1 MATTAAPA
9 TPQRAIPGNFVATPA
24 AAQSQPSQ
32 PALGSTIFA
41 ANAATLRQNA
51 QPPQSSDVPA
61 QQASPQTRT
70 PIERAAKTINN
81 TFEREQQFP
90 ALEEYVQQGVS
101 GEYEQPKAGSALE
114 PFQKMKLHDLPPR
127 LLEQANRSQMSML
140 MGVFAPIQY
149 AWVAFDSFLY
159 LWDYNSPNPEILG
172 FEENDRSISAV
183 KMVPPKPGVFIED
196 IKQMI
201 VVCTDTDMLLLGVA
215 KSPAETGAPEVALYN
230 TRMSI
235 PIRGL
240 SVSLIRAT
248 KTGRIFF
255 SGKASDDLYEFHY
268 QQEEGWFRGKT
279 QRLCHTKSNISFV
292 PAQITAV
299 GSFFG
304 PSVSAKYVKQIVI
317 DDSRGM
323 LYTLLSTSEIKVWLI
338 RDNALEPG
346 ISRPFSALLQNTGH
360 FSSRTDLL
368 TGKDVYINAIAV
380 LPKEETSKLCIV
392 ATTSTGCRLYLS
404 LTRGYGY
411 PADSSNP
418 PSSMQ
423 ILHIR
428 FPPRDPSA
436 VQTTAQPSQSQ
447 ALAPHGQANYQV
459 DNTSRLL
466 DETYLSFRFSPGFW
480 FAVQADPNDKNN
492 RDRVYL
498 TAPDSARIKGPQ
510 GNGPTNYV
518 EYGQWIELPS
528 VANSVEELSEALYA
542 SAEPRGFGNELSV
555 QFDNPPPEF
564 AIVTTTGIQT
574 IRRKRLVDVLA
585 AVMKFGSSG
594 EDGMEG
600 DVKRFVRTYGRAETC
615 ATALAVA
622 CGKGT
627 DVADSRVASIS
638 DPEVLERARKVFI
651 EHGGSPDFN
660 ANSVVDA
667 GANLAESVTPSPRH
681 DGIALYLS
689 RLIRSIWKARI
700 IVTNPTPGLNGL
712 RFIPT
717 ISLDKLKSIQRDL
730 TTLREFLERNRS
742 FIEGL
747 AGPDSLRNARTRQD
761 EIALQGEHQHMNSL
775 IQLLET
781 ISEGISFVVV
791 LFDERVDDILA
802 LLQDESRNKAVE
814 LTFENLFVTSVGHDL
829 GKELVRAIVNRNIAN
844 GSNVDTVAETLR
856 RRCGSFCSS
865 DDVVIFKAQEQVNRA
880 KDAGGQTEQG
890 RALLNESQRLFQKC
904 AVSLQHDY
912 LQKAVEDYVGMA
924 FYAGAIQLCL
934 VVANEKD
941 KSKRALAWL
950 RDGRPADDTRL
961 AAYDVRARSYKLIF
975 SIIRHLDEA
984 TANAPEVVDGKY
996 TLAVKR
1002 RSEAYDVINS
1012 SDDIVF
1018 LTDLYDWYVGVQT
1031 FEDVAPL
1038 GQPDRILDI
1047 NNPYVVEYLRKRS
1060 QDHRL
1065 HNDLLWR
1072 YFAHH
1077 NDYLQA
1083 AGVQL
1088 DLARSG
1094 FEELTLS
1101 DRIEYLS
1108 RARTNA
1114 STRQTIIT
1122 DSRQSKQRLLREVSD
1137 LIDIAEVQ
1145 QELLERLKSES
1156 RLQDPSKKASIVQ
1169 DLNGQ
1174 IHPVE
1179 HLFNHYADP
1188 AKYHDICILLYKVAD
1203 HRNPADIKAS
1213 WQQLV
1218 KDTSAESIALY
1229 GQAMRPWEAVGE
1241 EVRRL
1246 GRRLGLNPSTFPIST
1261 LLPLLEAYAYEPRA
1275 QHPPESWAIDVFLD
1289 LEIPCETLLPV
1300 LESMF
1305 YSNMQPFTGGKKR
1318 KLAEK
1323 MVYVIRKWFE
1333 DSERSGERILFGSE
1347 ENATMV
1353 QDCLASLG
1361 RDQSLGP
1368 EVRDAASGMIAQIA
1382 NALR

>member
-1 MATTAAPA
+1 MATPA
-9 TPQRAIPGNFVATPA
+9 TPQRPIPGGFAATPAGAATPA
-24 AAQSQPSQ
+24 AASQQ
-32 PALGSTIFA
+32 PPLGQTIFA
-41 ANAATLRQNA
+41 ANAATLRQHAPTQQTNSAPTQQSNA
-51 QPPQSSDVPA
+51 Q
-61 QQASPQTRT
+61 TRK
-70 PIERAAKTINN
+70 PIERAARTINN

-90 ALEEYVQQGVS
+90 ALEDYVQQGVS

-140 MGVFAPIQY
+140 MGVFAPIGY
-149 AWVAFDSFLY
+149 AWVAFDTFLY

-172 FEENDRSISAV
+172 FEENDRNITAV
-183 KMVPPKPGVFIED
+183 QMVPPRPGVFVED

-201 VVCTDTDMLLLGVA
+201 VVCTDSEMLLLGVA
-215 KSPAETGAPEVALYN
+215 KTTAGNGAPDVALYN

-240 SVSLIRAT
+240 SVDLVRASAN
-248 KTGRIFF
+248 GRIFF
-255 SGKASDDLYEFHY
+255 TGRSSDDIYEFQY

-279 QRLCHTKSNISFV
+279 ARLCHTKGNVGFV
-292 PAQITAV
+292 PAKIVAV
-299 GSFFG
+299 GSFF
-304 PSVSAKYVKQIVI
+304 SSSAPVQRITQIVV
-317 DDSRGM
+317 DDSRAL

-338 RDNALEPG
+338 RDGTLDQA

-368 TGKDVYINAIAV
+368 TGRDVRIQAISV
-380 LPKEETSKLCIV
+380 LPKAETSKLCLM

-418 PSSMQ
+418 PTSMQ

-436 VQTTAQPSQSQ
+436 IPQSGGQSQ
-447 ALAPHGQANYQV
+447 ALAQTGQAHNQV
-459 DNTSRLL
+459 DNTSTLL
-466 DETYLSFRFSPGFW
+466 TPTIMAPRFSPGYW
-480 FAVQADPNDKNN
+480 FAIQQDPNDEH
-492 RDRVYL
+492 RDRVYI
-498 TAPDSARIKGPQ
+498 TAPDSARLKGPQ
-510 GNGPTNYV
+510 GNGPMNYV
-518 EYGQWIELPS
+518 EYGQWITLPAMANAVQELTD
-528 VANSVEELSEALYA
+528 AF
-542 SAEPRGFGNELSV
+542 SAAKEPRGFGNELAV
-555 QFDNPPPEF
+555 QFDQPAAEF
-564 AIVTTTGIQT
+564 AIVTNTGVQT
-574 IRRKRLVDVLA
+574 IRRKRLVDVFA
-585 AVMKFGSSG
+585 AVMRYGAASSD
-594 EDGMEG
+594 DGMEG

-627 DVADSRVASIS
+627 DVADSRVATIS
-638 DPEVLERARKVFI
+638 DPDVLERARKVFI
-651 EHGGSPDFN
+651 EHGGSADVN
-660 ANSVVDA
+660 ANGVVD
-667 GANLAESVTPSPRH
+667 NVTSLADNVIPSPRH
-681 DGIALYLS
+681 DGIALYIS
-689 RLIRSIWKARI
+689 RLIRSIWKAPI
-700 IVTNPTPGLNGL
+700 IKSNPSPGPNGAK
-712 RFIPT
+712 FVPT
-717 ISLDKLKSIQRDL
+717 IGLEKLKTIQRDL
-730 TTLREFLERNRS
+730 TTLRDFLDRNRS

-747 AGPDSLRNARTRQD
+747 AGPDSLRNAKTRQD

-775 IQLLET
+775 VQLLET
-781 ISEGISFVVV
+781 ISEGISFVIV
-791 LFDERVDDILA
+791 LFDERVEDILA
-802 LLQDESRNKAVE
+802 LLQDDSRGKALQ
-814 LTFENLFVTSVGHDL
+814 LTFEDLFVSSVGHDL

-856 RRCGSFCSS
+856 RRCGSFCSA
-865 DDVVIFKAQEQVNRA
+865 DDVIIFKAQEQVNRA

-904 AVSLQHDY
+904 AASLQLEY
-912 LQKAVEDYVGMA
+912 MRKAVEDYVNMA

-934 VVANEKD
+934 AVANEKD

-950 RDGRPADDTRL
+950 RDGRPSDDTRI
-961 AAYDVRARSYKLIF
+961 AAYNARSESYKLIF
-975 SIIRHLDEA
+975 SVIRHLDDA
-984 TANAPEVVDGKY
+984 TGNAPEVVDGRY
-996 TLAVKR
+996 TVAMKR

-1018 LTDLYDWYVGVQT
+1018 LTDLYDWYVGVRT
-1031 FEDVAPL
+1031 FQDVPPL
-1038 GQPDRILDI
+1038 GQPDRVLEI

-1088 DLARSG
+1088 DLARSS

-1122 DSRQSKQRLLREVSD
+1122 DSRQSKQRLLREISD

-1145 QELLERLKSES
+1145 QELLERISAES
-1156 RLQDPSKKASIVQ
+1156 RVDSTRKAELVQ

-1174 IHPVE
+1174 IRPVE
-1179 HLFNHYADP
+1179 ILFNQYAD
-1188 AKYHDICILLYKVAD
+1188 AARYHDICILLFKVAD

-1213 WQQLV
+1213 WEQLIRE
-1218 KDTSAESIALY
+1218 TSGETIALY
-1229 GQAMRPWEAVGE
+1229 GRAMQSWEAVGV

-1246 GRRLGLNPSTFPIST
+1246 GRRLGLNPSTFPIQT
-1261 LLPLLEAYAYEPRA
+1261 LLPILEAYAQEPRS
-1275 QHPPESWAIDVFLD
+1275 QQPPDSWAIDMFLE
-1289 LEIPCETLLPV
+1289 LEIPHETLLPV
-1300 LESMF
+1300 LENMF
-1305 YSNMQPFTGGKKR
+1305 YANMQPFTGGKKR
-1318 KLAEK
+1318 KLGEK
-1323 MVYVIRKWFE
+1323 MVYLIQQWFAA
-1333 DSERSGERILFGSE
+1333 SERSGERVLFGSE
-1347 ENATMV
+1347 ENASMV
-1353 QDCLASLG
+1353 MECLGSLG
-1361 RDQSLGP
+1361 RDASLGQA
-1368 EVRDAASGMIAQIA
+1368 VRDVALTMVNQIE
-1382 NALR
+1382 NALN

>member
-1 MATTAAPA
+1 MASAAAPQ
-9 TPQRAIPGNFVATPA
+9 TPQRAIPGTFAATPA
-24 AAQSQPSQ
+24 AAQAPPPQPI
-32 PALGSTIFA
+32 LGSTIFA
-41 ANAATLRQNA
+41 ANAATLRQNI
-51 QPPQSSDVPA
+51 QPPASSDAPA
-61 QQASPQTRT
+61 QQTSTQTRT
-70 PIERAAKTINN
+70 PIQRAAQTINN
-81 TFEREQQFP
+81 TLEREQQFP

-140 MGVFAPIQY
+140 MGVFAPIGY
-149 AWVAFDSFLY
+149 AWVAFDTFLY
-159 LWDYNSPNPEILG
+159 LWDYDSPNPEILG
-172 FEENDRSISAV
+172 FEENDRNITAV

-201 VVCTDTDMLLLGVA
+201 VVCTDADMLLLGVA
-215 KSPAETGAPEVALYN
+215 KSETPTGATDVALYN

-240 SVSLIRAT
+240 SVNLVRAT
-248 KTGRIFF
+248 RNGRIFF
-255 SGKASDDLYEFHY
+255 SGKNSDDLYEFYY

-279 QRLCHTKSNISFV
+279 HRLCHSKSNIGFV
-292 PAQITAV
+292 PAKITAV

-304 PSVSAKYVKQIVI
+304 PSVSAKTIKEIVI
-317 DDSRGM
+317 DDSRAL
-323 LYTLLSTSEIKVWLI
+323 LYTLLNTSEIKVWLI
-338 RDNALEPG
+338 RDNSLELA

-368 TGKDVYINAIAV
+368 TGKDVDVMAISV
-380 LPKEETSKLCIV
+380 LPKEETSKLCLM

-411 PADSSNP
+411 PADATNP
-418 PSSMQ
+418 PTSMQ

-428 FPPRDPSA
+428 FPPRDPAGQQPSA
-436 VQTTAQPSQSQ
+436 QTSQSQ
-447 ALAPHGQANYQV
+447 ALAPLGQASNQV
-459 DNTSRLL
+459 DNTSKLL
-466 DETYLSFRFSPGFW
+466 AKTVVAFRFSPGYW
-480 FAVQADPNDKNN
+480 FAFQEDPVDVN
-492 RDRVYL
+492 RDRLYI
-498 TAPDSARIKGPQ
+498 TAPDSARLKGPQ
-510 GNGPTNYV
+510 GTGPTNYV

-528 VANSVEELSEALYA
+528 IVSRVEELSEAFAAAY
-542 SAEPRGFGNELSV
+542 EPRGFGNELAV
-555 QFDNPPPEF
+555 QFDKPASEF
-564 AIVTTTGIQT
+564 AIVTNTGIQT
-574 IRRKRLVDVLA
+574 IRRKRLVDIFA
-585 AVMKFGSSG
+585 AVMRYGASG
-594 EDGMEG
+594 DDGMEG
-600 DVKRFVRTYGRAETC
+600 DVKRFVRTYGRTETC

-622 CGKGT
+622 CGKGI
-627 DVADSRVASIS
+627 DVADNRVASIS
-638 DPEVLERARKVFI
+638 DPDVLERARKVFI

-689 RLIRSIWKARI
+689 RLIRAIWKAKVI
-700 IVTNPTPGLNGL
+700 ENNPTPGLSGTN
-712 RFIPT
+712 FVPKIK
-717 ISLDKLKSIQRDL
+717 LDRLKAIQRDL
-730 TTLREFLERNRS
+730 TTLREFLDRNRS

-747 AGPDSLRNARTRQD
+747 AGPDSLRNAKTRQD
-761 EIALQGEHQHMNSL
+761 EIALQGEHQYMNSL
-775 IQLLET
+775 VQLLET

-802 LLQDESRNKAVE
+802 LLPDESRQKALE
-814 LTFENLFVTSVGHDL
+814 LTFETLFVSSIGHDL

-856 RRCGSFCSS
+856 RRCGSFCSA

-904 AVSLQHDY
+904 AASLQHEY
-912 LQKAVEDYVGMA
+912 LQRAVEDYVGMA

-934 VVANEKD
+934 IVANEKD

-950 RDGRPADDTRL
+950 RDGRPSEDTRF
-961 AAYDVRARSYKLIF
+961 AAYESRSKCYKLVF
-975 SIIRHLDEA
+975 SIIRHLDDA
-984 TANAPEVVDGKY
+984 TSSFTDETDGKY
-996 TLAVKR
+996 KLAMKR

-1018 LTDLYDWYVGVQT
+1018 LTDLYDWYVGVQA
-1031 FEDVAPL
+1031 FDDVQPL
-1038 GQPDRILDI
+1038 AQPDRILEID
-1047 NNPYVVEYLRKRS
+1047 NPYVVEYLRKRS

-1137 LIDIAEVQ
+1137 LLDIAEVQ
-1145 QELLERLKSES
+1145 QELLERLKSET
-1156 RLQDPSKKASIVQ
+1156 RLQDPEQKATIIH

-1179 HLFNHYADP
+1179 YLFNSYADA

-1213 WQQLV
+1213 WEQLV
-1218 KDTSAESIALY
+1218 KDSSSEAIALY
-1229 GQAMRPWEAVGE
+1229 GQSMRPWEAVGK

-1246 GRRLGLNPSTFPIST
+1246 GHRLGLNPSTFPIAT

-1275 QHPPESWAIDVFLD
+1275 QHPPESWAIDMFLD
-1289 LEIPCETLLPV
+1289 LEVPCETLLPV

-1305 YSNMQPFTGGKKR
+1305 YSNMQPFVGAKKR

-1323 MVYVIRKWFE
+1323 MVYVIRRWYE
-1333 DSERSGERILFGSE
+1333 ESERSGERALFGSE
-1347 ENATMV
+1347 ENLNMV
-1353 QDCLASLG
+1353 QDCLSSLG
-1361 RDQSLGP
+1361 RDASLGQ
-1368 EVRDAASGMIAQIA
+1368 EVRDAALAMSGQIS